1 MKKLQKKIKS
11 KQDFENFKDILIKR
25 IIDNEPI
32 SNNPILDGF
41 IISFITYNKFVYD
54 LFHYDFDEPTNV
66 VDGTMQ
72 QLKQT
77 VIWLINNEET
87 LCKLL

>member
-1 MKKLQKKIKS
+1 MKKLKNKIKS

-25 IIDNEPI
+25 IIENESI
-32 SNNPILDGF
+32 SNNPMLDGF

-72 QLKQT
+72 QLEQT